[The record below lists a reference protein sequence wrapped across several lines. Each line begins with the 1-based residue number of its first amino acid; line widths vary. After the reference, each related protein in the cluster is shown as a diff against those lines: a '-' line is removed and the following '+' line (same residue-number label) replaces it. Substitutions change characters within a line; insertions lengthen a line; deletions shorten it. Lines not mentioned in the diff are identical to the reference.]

1 MSGTEAAS
9 PSAGDRHLAEIAVL
23 VVMVAWAGNFI
34 VVKGAIG
41 MVPPVAF
48 TFLRY
53 VVAASTLLLLLR
65 WREGAIRLPRGDVV
79 RIAILGS
86 IGFGCYQLIWPV
98 ALQSIPAGDS
108 ALLIAATPV
117 ITALLAVAV
126 GADVA
131 NPIKLLGALVSFAG
145 VGLVIAAGQ
154 GLDLGVS
161 LVGDVLTLAAAAC
174 WAIYTVFGADVLRR
188 HSPLVA
194 STWAIVFGTIFMAP
208 AGIAQLLTMDAT
220 RVGLPVVLA
229 VLYAG
234 TIAAGVANVVIAHGL
249 KLLGPTRVTA
259 FQFLV
264 PGLAVVLAAIFLGEA
279 IRPAQVIGGLVILA
293 GVAMLRGGSWRSG
306 RSLRVPWAAR

>member
-1 MSGTEAAS
+1 
-9 PSAGDRHLAEIAVL
+9 
-23 VVMVAWAGNFI
+23 MVAWAGNFI
-34 VVKGAIG
+34 VVKGAVGI
-41 MVPPVAF
+41 VPPVAF

-53 VVAASTLLLLLR
+53 VVAAGTLLLLLR
-65 WREGAIRLPRGDVV
+65 WREGGIRLPRGDVV

-126 GADVA
+126 GADIA
-131 NPIKLLGALVSFAG
+131 NPIKLLGALVSFTG
-145 VGLVIAAGQ
+145 VALVIAAGQ

-161 LVGDVLTLAAAAC
+161 LVGDLLTLAAAAC

-208 AGIAQLLTMDAT
+208 AGLAQLATMDLSLI
-220 RVGLPVVLA
+220 GPPVVLA

-264 PGLAVVLAAIFLGEA
+264 PGLAVVLAAIFIGEA
-279 IRPAQVIGGLVILA
+279 IRPAQVIGGVVILA

-306 RSLRVPWAAR
+306 RSIRVPWAAR

>member
-1 MSGTEAAS
+1 
-9 PSAGDRHLAEIAVL
+9 
-23 VVMVAWAGNFI
+23 
-34 VVKGAIG
+34 
-41 MVPPVAF
+41 
-48 TFLRY
+48 
-53 VVAASTLLLLLR
+53 
-65 WREGAIRLPRGDVV
+65 
-79 RIAILGS
+79 
-86 IGFGCYQLIWPV
+86 V

-131 NPIKLLGALVSFAG
+131 NPIKLLGALVSFVG

-161 LVGDVLTLAAAAC
+161 LVGDVLTLGAAAC
-174 WAIYTVFGADVLRR
+174 WAVYTVFGADVLRR

-220 RVGLPVVLA
+220 RIGLPVVLA

-264 PGLAVVLAAIFLGEA
+264 PGLAVVLAAVFLGEA